1 MKRKVQKI
9 KTKTAPSNPPEK
21 RDSKII
27 HPPKVV
33 IEKPVKLADVP
44 MHAASGDDDRMSDPQ
59 SNRPIPAVGE
69 V

>member
-9 KTKTAPSNPPEK
+9 NTGPASSNRPEK

-33 IEKPVKLADVP
+33 IEKPVKPVDVP

-59 SNRPIPAVGE
+59 SNRPIPAAGE